1 MQIVY
6 RIFSLPLIF
15 LVRIYQWVISP
26 IFPPSCRYTPTCSA
40 YMVEALQTWGPIK
53 GTYLGL
59 KRISSCHPRGGF
71 GYDPYLNLIRKRPAL
86 LQNTVIIQKSSVVF
100 GCCQALFSL
109 VNGLGLKAIFKKHK
123 PFPQAFYSGT
133 SFVGEI

>member
-1 MQIVY
+1 MQVVY
-6 RIFSLPLIF
+6 RLLSLPLIF
-15 LVRIYQWVISP
+15 LVRIYQWIISP

-71 GYDPYLNLIRKRPAL
+71 GYDPVP
-86 LQNTVIIQKSSVVF
+86 
-100 GCCQALFSL
+100 
-109 VNGLGLKAIFKKHK
+109 K
-123 PFPQAFYSGT
+123 PDSEASRAASKPDNNS
-133 SFVGEI
+133 EK